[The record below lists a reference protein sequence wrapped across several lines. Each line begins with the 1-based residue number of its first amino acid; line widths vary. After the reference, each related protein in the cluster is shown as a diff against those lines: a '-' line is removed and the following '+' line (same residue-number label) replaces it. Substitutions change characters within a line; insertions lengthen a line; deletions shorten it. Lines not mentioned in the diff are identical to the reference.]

1 MPKQVSIQ
9 EADHMIRSNSD
20 VIIYDIRDQA
30 AYAAGHIPGA
40 QLLSAE
46 MLPSISFEMKAR
58 PVLVC
63 CYHGVSSQAAA
74 NFLASQG
81 FADVYSIIGGYTAWS
96 EQYDVEKACA

>member
-1 MPKQVSIQ
+1 MPKQLSIHDAEQ
-9 EADHMIRSNSD
+9 MISSNSD

-30 AYAAGHIPGA
+30 SFDVGHIPGA
-40 QLLSAE
+40 QMLSVD
-46 MLPSISFEMKAR
+46 MIPSISFETKAN

-81 FADVYSIIGGYTAWS
+81 FAEVYSIMGGYTAWS
-96 EQYDVEKACA
+96 EQFNVEKT